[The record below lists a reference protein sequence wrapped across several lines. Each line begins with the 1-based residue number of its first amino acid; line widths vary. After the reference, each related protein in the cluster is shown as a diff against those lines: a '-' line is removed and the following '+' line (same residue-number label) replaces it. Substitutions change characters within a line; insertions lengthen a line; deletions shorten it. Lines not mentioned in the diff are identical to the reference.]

1 MEQSDKK
8 KPSRRLVYDGT
19 QKDWEVLNHPLYKT
33 YWKMR
38 LIAIEKNRDAEVL
51 LSKKPNNVECIAAHT
66 TTMTMI
72 AVLDQVLIA
81 LRDYLQRN

>member
-8 KPSRRLVYDGT
+8 KSSKRLVYDGS
-19 QKDWEVLNHPLYKT
+19 QKDWEVLEHPLYKT

-38 LIAIEKNRDAEVL
+38 LVAIEKNRDAEVH
-51 LSKKPNNVECIAAHT
+51 LSKKPNNIECIAAHT
-66 TTMTMI
+66 ATMTMI
-72 AVLDQVLIA
+72 AVLDQVLVA

>member
-8 KPSRRLVYDGT
+8 KSSKRLVYDGT
-19 QKDWEVLNHPLYKT
+19 QKDWEIVEHPLYKT
-33 YWKMR
+33 YWNMR
-38 LIAIEKNRDAEVL
+38 LIAVEKNRDAEAL
-51 LSKKPNNVECIAAHT
+51 LLKAPNNVERIAAHT